1 MDPAPKSQEPGAK
14 SRRPRGNALGRAR
27 QDLAAG
33 RPDLAR
39 DRISGY
45 LYTLHRAGKYEQSAY
60 LLYGDA
66 LFAMRDYAKAAAAW
80 LLTEKEGP
88 EFDQVL
94 AAFQRRFGS
103 DPVQILNLV
112 KPHAPSEDYPPA
124 VQARLRS
131 WDYRYKPYR
140 PRGNPH
146 AITEHSEEDRAAG
159 LRPVELGCIGGLIV
173 VGMLAAIWFWVTM
186 RS

>member
-1 MDPAPKSQEPGAK
+1 MDPHSQSPKASN
-14 SRRPRGNALGRAR
+14 RRERGSALDRAR
-27 QDLAAG
+27 KDLAAG

-45 LYTLHRAGKYEQSAY
+45 LYTLHRAGRYDQQAY

-66 LFAMRDYAKAAAAW
+66 LFAMRDFAKAGAAW
-80 LLTEKEGP
+80 LLTEKSGA
-88 EFDQVL
+88 EFDQAL
-94 AAFQRRFGS
+94 AAFKTRYGS
-103 DPVQILNLV
+103 DPVQVLNLV

-124 VQARLRS
+124 VQERLRS

-146 AITEHSEEDRAAG
+146 AITEHSGEDRVAG
-159 LRPVELGCIGGLIV
+159 LRPVEFGCIVAVLFAAAV
-173 VGMLAAIWFWVTM
+173 VVYFLWVRM
-186 RS
+186 R